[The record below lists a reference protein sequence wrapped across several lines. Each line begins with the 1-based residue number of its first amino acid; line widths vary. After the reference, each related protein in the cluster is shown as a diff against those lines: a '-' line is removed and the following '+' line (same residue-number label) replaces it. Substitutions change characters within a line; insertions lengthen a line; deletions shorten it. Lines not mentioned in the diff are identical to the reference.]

1 MQRGVRRLRPLGWLT
16 VAGTLGAMA
25 ATLVVAAPGGAA
37 PGPEKKYEVDFEAA
51 CVLAPGVLDEKG
63 TVKVHQVGEGP
74 STIEKG
80 ESFSLKHDR
89 ITIVTPKIWG
99 ETFFN
104 AGSRSAKGFVKSTI
118 VDVTNVSPTRT
129 NIATPPEFPNG
140 LPLNTKVEPR
150 EVEFTVPSENR
161 SFVAGPYAVTGKAG
175 EEAIGTV
182 DTAPGFR
189 EKTAGHFE
197 STGEGIQAEAT
208 GFNENGEAN
217 LGPVEVS
224 CTAPANVVVA
234 DVPISGEG
242 TSSSTT
248 ATESTAT
255 TESSTTTTES
265 TTTTTTPHVLKVTLD
280 DKLSGSLEVKKLAN
294 QQINLPEGCTF
305 IGEGEIPGA
314 LAANTKCPPFSA
326 PVVASTPLGPLS
338 SLGLEF
344 NESEPV
350 RGTITPGEE
359 SKLLIRG
366 TAKDNIRITRLGLL
380 TASLATD
387 CETNEPAVFP
397 ISAEATAPELVG
409 KGASSSGETTLPPV
423 HCSGLLGSVEGSLI
437 TTLMSGPGN
446 HYQFTIAPS

>member
-1 MQRGVRRLRPLGWLT
+1 MLRGVLRIRPIGWVT

-25 ATLVVAAPGGAA
+25 TTLIVAAPGGAA
-37 PGPEKKYEVDFEAA
+37 PGPEKKYEASFEAA

-80 ESFSLKHDR
+80 ESFSLKNDR
-89 ITIVTPKIWG
+89 ITVVTPKGWG

-129 NIATPPEFPNG
+129 NIAKPPEFPAG
-140 LPLNTKVEPR
+140 LPLKTKVEAR

-182 DTAPGFR
+182 DTAPGFK
-189 EKTAGHFE
+189 ETTAGHFA

-208 GFNENGEAN
+208 GVNENGEAN

-242 TSSSTT
+242 TSSSTGT
-248 ATESTAT
+248 TESATTSASTTAT
-255 TESSTTTTES
+255 TSTE
-265 TTTTTTPHVLKVTLD
+265 TTTTPHVIKVTLN
-280 DKLSGSLEVKKLAN
+280 DKLSGSLDVKKLAN

-305 IGEGEIPGA
+305 IGQGEIPGA
-314 LAANTKCPPFSA
+314 FAANTQCPPFSA
-326 PVVASTPLGPLS
+326 PVIASTPLGPLS

-350 RGTITPGEE
+350 KGTITPGEE

-380 TASLATD
+380 TANLATD
-387 CETNEPAVFP
+387 CETNEPAVLP

-423 HCSGLLGSVEGSLI
+423 HCSGLLGSVEAALI